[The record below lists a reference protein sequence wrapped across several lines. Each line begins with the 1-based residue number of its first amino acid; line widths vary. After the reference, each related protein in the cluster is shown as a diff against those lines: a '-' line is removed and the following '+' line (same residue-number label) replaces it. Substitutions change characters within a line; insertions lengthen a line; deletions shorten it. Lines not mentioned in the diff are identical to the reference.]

1 MTTTTK
7 PSQATSIPDR
17 YPVLRQAIVFVLA
30 LAVVGSAVC
39 LLAWLFAPPVA
50 LPVKAP
56 FGLGSREAL
65 PQPGGIGAVLLAYQ
79 SSFVIGL
86 QHALEAVKH
95 DAWAFWSLLGV
106 GFAYGVFHAAGPGH
120 GKAVISAYIVANE
133 KALKTGFLLSLCA
146 SLLQALTAIA
156 IVTVLSFIFRATAA
170 RMNTVTQGVEL
181 FSFALIA
188 VLGLA
193 MTWRKAGAF
202 MALIRAKAGLPF
214 VGDGCGHV
222 HMPGPDEFSRLTH
235 WREFAGVVVSAGTR
249 PCSGA
254 LVILV
259 FALSQGVYA
268 AGIAATFAIA
278 VGTAITTG
286 AIAALAVFAKMLA
299 LKLAG
304 GRGFRG
310 ALAMAGLEV
319 LAGAV
324 VAVFGVA
331 LLFGLLSAAGA

>member
-1 MTTTTK
+1 MVMETARN
-7 PSQATSIPDR
+7 PSIMERSPL
-17 YPVLRQAIVFVLA
+17 LRQAIVFVVALA
-30 LAVVGSAVC
+30 LVGGGVC
-39 LLAWLFAPPVA
+39 LLAWFFAPAVSI
-50 LPVKAP
+50 PVKAP

-65 PQPGGIGAVLLAYQ
+65 PQPSGIGAVILAYQ
-79 SSFVIGL
+79 SWFVVGL
-86 QHALEAVKH
+86 QHALETVKN

-146 SLLQALTAIA
+146 SMLQALTAIA
-156 IVTVLSFIFRATAA
+156 IVTVLSFMFRATAA

-181 FSFALIA
+181 LSFALIA

-202 MALIRAKAGLPF
+202 TSLMKARAGIS
-214 VGDGCGHV
+214 VSGDGCGHV

-235 WREFAGVVVSAGTR
+235 WREFAGVVLSAGTR

-278 VGTAITTG
+278 AGTALTTG
-286 AIAALAVFAKMLA
+286 AIAAMAVFAKLLA

-304 GRGFRG
+304 GRGFKG
-310 ALAMAGLEV
+310 ALAMAGLEI

-324 VAVFGVA
+324 VAVFGFA